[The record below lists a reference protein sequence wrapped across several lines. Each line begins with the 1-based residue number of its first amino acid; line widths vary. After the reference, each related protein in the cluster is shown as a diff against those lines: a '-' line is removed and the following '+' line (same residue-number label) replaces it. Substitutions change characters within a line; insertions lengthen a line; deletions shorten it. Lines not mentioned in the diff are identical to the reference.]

1 MAQSGGVIVEY
12 LGTNFSITIGGLRL
26 RLSFALEEAEER
38 AAPPRP
44 VPHKVRVVPF
54 ETHAHRN

>member
-1 MAQSGGVIVEY
+1 MEY
-12 LGTNFSITIGGLRL
+12 LGTNFSITIGGMRL
-26 RLSFALEEAEER
+26 RFSFALEETEER
-38 AAPPRP
+38 PAPPKP